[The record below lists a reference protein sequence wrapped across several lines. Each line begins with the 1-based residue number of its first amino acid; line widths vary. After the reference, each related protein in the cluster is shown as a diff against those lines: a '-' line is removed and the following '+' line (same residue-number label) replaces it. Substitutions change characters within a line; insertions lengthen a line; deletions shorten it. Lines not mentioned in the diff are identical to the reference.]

1 MKSTLTR
8 TLLAAAMATTL
19 TLGLASQSLAAVIPP
34 GTVLADKQEFV
45 RNNGA
50 EPETLDP
57 ALAETNVAHNITRD
71 LFEGLTAKDNEGRV
85 VAGIAESWRQVDA
98 NTWTFRLRPNTTWSN
113 GDPVTAEDFVYAWR
127 RFLDPKTASK
137 YAATFAVFVNN
148 GIEIVKGT
156 KQPTELGIRAVDRL
170 NLEIKTPYPV
180 GFMPELVSNSQFGP
194 VHKATID
201 RHGREWTK
209 PANMVN
215 NGAYLLK
222 EWQVNSKIV
231 LEKNARYWDARNVI
245 LTRVTYLPVE
255 DGNADLQ
262 LYKSGEVHWMNQLPP
277 GSFDKLKAEYP
288 REIRNS
294 TLLGLRYYS
303 LLAGDPVLK
312 DVRVRKA
319 LSMVLDRDILANKVT
334 ADGQF
339 PSYSVIIKGLAG
351 AEPTTYDWV
360 SWPME
365 RRVAEARKL
374 LGEAGVA
381 PGTKLKFAYNTSEYH
396 KTMAIFAASEWKTK
410 LGIDLELENM
420 EFKVLLERR
429 HKGTYQIARNGWGA
443 DYNDATNFLTLVQ
456 CDSEQNDNKNCNKA
470 AEALITQGNNATD
483 PARRT
488 QLLTQA
494 AKLIMDDYPM
504 IPLLQNTRPRL
515 VKSFVGGFSPN
526 NSMDVFRSKEL
537 YLMKQ

>member
-1 MKSTLTR
+1 MTTTFSR
-8 TLLAAAMATTL
+8 SLLAA
-19 TLGLASQSLAAVIPP
+19 SLAAAFTLALSAQALAATIPP

-71 LFEGLTAKDNEGRV
+71 LFECLTAKDNEGRV
-85 VAGIAESWRQVDA
+85 VPGVAESWRQVDA

-113 GDPVTAEDFVYAWR
+113 GEPVTAEDFVYAWR

-137 YAATFAVFVNN
+137 YAATFAVFINN
-148 GIEIVKGT
+148 GTDIVKGS
-156 KQPTELGIRAVDRL
+156 KPPSELGVRAVDRMT
-170 NLEIKTPYPV
+170 LEIKTPYPV
-180 GFMPELVSNSQFGP
+180 GFMPELMSNSQFGP
-194 VHKATID
+194 AHKATID
-201 RHGREWTK
+201 KHGKEWTK

-215 NGAYLLK
+215 NGAYVLK
-222 EWQVNSKIV
+222 DWQVNNRVV
-231 LEKNARYWDARNVI
+231 LEKNPRYWDARNVV

-255 DGNADLQ
+255 DGNADLKLFQ
-262 LYKSGEVHWMNQLPP
+262 SGEVHWMNQLPP
-277 GSFDKLKAEYP
+277 GSFDKMKAEYP
-288 REIRNS
+288 KEIRNA

-303 LLAGDPVLK
+303 LLAGDPLLK

-319 LSMVLDRDILANKVT
+319 LSMVIDRNILADKVT
-334 ADGQF
+334 ADGQV
-339 PSYSVIIKGLAG
+339 PAYSVIIKGLAG
-351 AEPTTYDWV
+351 AEATSYDWV

-365 RRVAEARKL
+365 RRVAEAKKL
-374 LGEAGVA
+374 LAEAGVA
-381 PGTKLKFAYNTSEYH
+381 PGAKLKFAYNTSEYH
-396 KTMAIFAASEWKTK
+396 KTMAIFAASEWKNK
-410 LGIDLELENM
+410 LGLELELENM

-456 CDSEQNDNKNCNKA
+456 CDSEQNDNKSCNRQ
-470 AEALITQGNNATD
+470 AEALIKQGNESTD
-483 PARRT
+483 PAKRT

-494 AKLIMDDYPM
+494 AKMIMDDYPM

-515 VKSFVGGFSPN
+515 VKSFVGGYSPN
-526 NSMDVFRSKEL
+526 NTMDVFRSKEL
-537 YLMKQ
+537 YLIKQ

>member
-1 MKSTLTR
+1 MKPVLSK
-8 TLLAAAMATTL
+8 TLLAASVACAF
-19 TLGLASQSLAAVIPP
+19 TLGLSAQALAATIPA

-57 ALAETNVAHNITRD
+57 ALAETNVAHNLTRD
-71 LFEGLTAKDNEGRV
+71 LFEGLTAKDNEGRLV
-85 VAGIAESWRQVDA
+85 PGVAESWRQVDPT
-98 NTWTFRLRPNTTWSN
+98 TWTFRLRANATWSN

-137 YAATFAVFVNN
+137 YASTFAVFVNN
-148 GIEIVKGT
+148 GTEITKGT
-156 KQPTELGIRAVDRL
+156 KQPADLGIRALDRL

-194 VHKATID
+194 THKATID
-201 RHGREWTK
+201 KHGKEWTK
-209 PANMVN
+209 PGNLVG
-215 NGAYLLK
+215 NGAYVLK
-222 EWQVNSKIV
+222 EWQVNSKV
-231 LEKNARYWDARNVI
+231 VMEKNPRYWDARNVV

-255 DGNADLQ
+255 DGNADLKLFQ
-262 LYKSGEVHWMNQLPP
+262 SGEVHWMNQLPP
-277 GSFDKLKAEYP
+277 GSFDKLKAEHP
-288 REIRNS
+288 KEIRNS

-303 LLAGDPVLK
+303 LLASDPLLK

-319 LSMVLDRDILANKVT
+319 LSMVLDRNILADKIT
-334 ADGQF
+334 ADGQI
-339 PSYSVIIKGLAG
+339 PAYSVIVKGLAG
-351 AEPTTYDWV
+351 AELTAYDWV

-365 RRVAEARKL
+365 RRVTEAKKL
-374 LGEAGVA
+374 LAEAGVA
-381 PGTKLKFAYNTSEYH
+381 PGTKLKFAYNTSDYH
-396 KTMAIFAASEWKTK
+396 KQMAIFAGSEWKNK
-410 LGIDLELENM
+410 LGLDLELENM

-470 AEALITQGNNATD
+470 AEALITQGNNSTD
-483 PARRT
+483 PATRSR
-488 QLLTQA
+488 LLTQA
-494 AKLIMDDYPM
+494 ARMIMDDYPM
-504 IPLLQNTRPRL
+504 IPLLQTTRPRL
-515 VKSFVGGFSPN
+515 IKSFVGGFSPN

-537 YLMKQ
+537 YLIKQ

>member
-1 MKSTLTR
+1 MTALFSR
-8 TLLAAAMATTL
+8 TFLAASLAAAFTLVAATQ
-19 TLGLASQSLAAVIPP
+19 ALAATIPP

-57 ALAETNVAHNITRD
+57 ALAETNVAHNLTRD

-85 VAGIAESWRQVDA
+85 VPGIAESWRQVDA
-98 NTWTFRLRPNTTWSN
+98 NTWTFRLRANATWSN

-148 GIEIVKGT
+148 GTEITKGT
-156 KQPTELGIRAVDRL
+156 KQPADLGIRALDRL

-201 RHGREWTK
+201 RHGKEWTK
-209 PANMVN
+209 PANMVG
-215 NGAYLLK
+215 NGAYVLK
-222 EWQVNSKIV
+222 DWQVNNRVV
-231 LEKNARYWDARNVI
+231 LEKNPRYWDARNVV

-255 DGNADLQ
+255 DGNADLK
-262 LYKSGEVHWMNQLPP
+262 LYQSGEVHWMNQLPP
-277 GSFDKLKAEYP
+277 GSFDKMKAEYP

-303 LLAGDPVLK
+303 LLASDPLLK

-319 LSMVLDRDILANKVT
+319 LSMVIDRNILADKVT
-334 ADGQF
+334 ADGQV
-339 PSYSVIIKGLAG
+339 PAYSVIIKGLAG
-351 AEPTTYDWV
+351 AEVTSYDWV

-365 RRVAEARKL
+365 RRVAEAKKL
-374 LGEAGVA
+374 LAEAGVA
-381 PGTKLKFAYNTSEYH
+381 PGAKLKFAYNTSEYH
-396 KTMAIFAASEWKTK
+396 KTMAIFAASEWKNK
-410 LGIDLELENM
+410 LGLELELENM

-456 CDSEQNDNKNCNKA
+456 CDSEQNDNKNCNRQ
-470 AEALITQGNNATD
+470 AEALIKQGNESTD
-483 PARRT
+483 PAKRT

-494 AKLIMDDYPM
+494 AKMIMDDYPM

-537 YLMKQ
+537 YLIK